1 MLSILHRHTLA
12 LLFPSQTCQ
21 IFFLQDT
28 QSLLVDKNE
37 INGKKP
43 HIIHNGNINNP
54 ITLTITI
61 DKLVF
66 KQLEIHPQY
75 WSYYWQTIT
84 TTQTHTKMILSLV
97 CSLKFVLCKFSKRL
111 ALLLVV
117 STSWVLQKK
126 TKYLQH
132 HVTTYKGH
140 NHTNLEIK
148 LEHKRRWLSSQVPSS
163 RTKQPTHKHIRKQRS

>member
-117 STSWVLQKK
+117 FFCNFMGPYGSLVLMAKN
-126 TKYLQH
+126 YWGG
-132 HVTTYKGH
+132 V
-140 NHTNLEIK
+140 
-148 LEHKRRWLSSQVPSS
+148 RV
-163 RTKQPTHKHIRKQRS
+163 